1 MPQLSIELEEN
12 CMLLRFFSEPNL
24 EYNAYLLLKDQA
36 SCEMRLH
43 NDGAHIGK
51 VTLSSY
57 GNEQRV
63 DVILKGDPE
72 KVTHGYHALNIH
84 SRAVRGN
91 PGNCDRTGAIF
102 KKRGRVLGDLGNVR
116 AGERGE
122 VNHYHVIKVDPAAR
136 EERVGLVEPVRH
148 CSPVP
153 YKVWRDGSEEKI
165 ENMEQAEMELQR
177 LRMKGKDL
185 FLIVYVEP
193 DCYQP
198 VYNRDTHT
206 LNKPLFHLQGKF
218 SIVGRA
224 VLLQVDS
231 LTSVDGS
238 PGDAIACCTLQL
250 EK

>member
-1 MPQLSIELEEN
+1 M
-12 CMLLRFFSEPNL
+12 
-24 EYNAYLLLKDQA
+24 
-36 SCEMRLH
+36 
-43 NDGAHIGK
+43 
-51 VTLSSY
+51 
-57 GNEQRV
+57 
-63 DVILKGDPE
+63 
-72 KVTHGYHALNIH
+72 
-84 SRAVRGN
+84 
-91 PGNCDRTGAIF
+91 
-102 KKRGRVLGDLGNVR
+102 
-116 AGERGE
+116 
-122 VNHYHVIKVDPAAR
+122 IKVDPAAR

-148 CSPVP
+148 CPPVP

-165 ENMEQAEMELQR
+165 ENMEQAEMELQK

-250 EK
+250 EQ